1 MFTRGMQLLVLSLA
15 LIAALFSGC
24 ETSREV
30 QHVDKPTARMV
41 SLRFQDVK
49 LGYASLLFYVEIDNP
64 YPADL
69 PLVRLRYSLTSGG
82 NTFLTATALDSVA
95 VQPNRK
101 EVVSLPDE
109 VIYARLLKSLNSK
122 PGSTIPY
129 KAILRLFVDAP
140 NLGLIE
146 LSSEKEGWLVL
157 PNAPEINV
165 EAKIHRAL
173 DVLFIPTPQDV
184 VDKMLELAEVKK
196 GDLVYDLGCGDG
208 RILIAAAKSYGCR
221 AVGYDL
227 DPDRVKESIENVEK
241 SEVGHLITI
250 EQKDIFTLDLSEAD
264 VITLYLL
271 PSLNVRLIPQLEK
284 LKPGSRIV
292 SHNFDME
299 GVKPDK
305 VVKLTSSKD
314 QAEHKIYLWTTPLKR
329 EQEILTPFLNN
340 SFGVCRPGREPCQCQ
355 YDWPWSW

>member
-1 MFTRGMQLLVLSLA
+1 MVMFTRGIQLLVLSLA
-15 LIAALFSGC
+15 LIAASFAGC
-24 ETSREV
+24 ETSPEV
-30 QHVDKPTARMV
+30 QHVDRPTARMV
-41 SLRFQDVK
+41 SFRFQDVK

-82 NTFLTATALDSVA
+82 NTFLTATAFDSVS
-95 VQPNRK
+95 VQPNRA

-109 VIYARLLKSLNSK
+109 VIFSRLLKSLNSK
-122 PGSTIPY
+122 PGSTIPC
-129 KAILRLFVDAP
+129 KAILRLWVDAP

-165 EAKIHRAL
+165 EGKIYRAL
-173 DVLFIPTPQDV
+173 DVVFIPTPQEV

-208 RILIAAAKSYGCR
+208 RIPITAAKKYGCR

-227 DPDRVKESIENVEK
+227 DPERVEESRENVEK
-241 SEVGHLITI
+241 SQLGHLIRI

-284 LKPGSRIV
+284 LRPGSRIV
-292 SHNFDME
+292 SHDFDME

-305 VVKLTSSKD
+305 VVKLTTSKD
-314 QAEHKIYLWTTPLKR
+314 QVEHKIYLWTTPLKI
-329 EQEILTPFLNN
+329 EQMILTPFLNN
-340 SFGVCRPGREPCQCQ
+340 SFGD
-355 YDWPWSW
+355 YDQ

>member
-1 MFTRGMQLLVLSLA
+1 MVMFTRGIQLPILSLA
-15 LIAALFSGC
+15 LIAVSFAGC
-24 ETSREV
+24 ETSHEV
-30 QHVDKPTARMV
+30 QKFDKPAARMV

-49 LGYASLLFYVEIDNP
+49 LGYASLLFYVEVDNP
-64 YPADL
+64 YPAPL

-129 KAILRLFVDAP
+129 KAILRLWVDAT
-140 NLGLIE
+140 NSRASQSSIGLIE

-157 PNAPEINV
+157 PNAPEIYV
-165 EAKIHRAL
+165 EGRIHRAL

-208 RILIAAAKSYGCR
+208 RILITAAKKYGCR

-329 EQEILTPFLNN
+329 EQEILTPVLNN
-340 SFGVCRPGREPCQCQ
+340 SFGD
-355 YDWPWSW
+355 YDQ

>member
-1 MFTRGMQLLVLSLA
+1 MRGVQLPILA
-15 LIAALFSGC
+15 LALVASLFAGC

-30 QHVDKPTARMV
+30 QKFDKPTARMV
-41 SLRFQDVK
+41 GLRFQEVK
-49 LGYASLLFYVEIDNP
+49 LDHASLLFYVEIDNP

-69 PLVRLRYSLTSGG
+69 PLVSLRCSLTSGD
-82 NTFLTATALDSVA
+82 NTFLTAIALDSVA
-95 VQPNRK
+95 VRPNRK
-101 EVVSLPDE
+101 KVVSLSGE
-109 VIYARLLKSLNSK
+109 VIYSRVLESLNSK
-122 PGSTIPY
+122 AGSTIPY
-129 KAILRLFVDAP
+129 KAILRLFVEAP
-140 NLGLIE
+140 DSGLIE

-157 PNAPEINV
+157 PNAPEV
-165 EAKIHRAL
+165 KEEGRIHRAL
-173 DVLFIPTPQDV
+173 DVIFVPTPQDV

-208 RILIAAAKSYGCR
+208 RILVTAAKRYGCR
-221 AVGYDL
+221 ALGYDL
-227 DPDRVKESIENVEK
+227 DPDRVKESRENVEK
-241 SEVGHLITI
+241 NQLGGLIRI

-299 GVKPDK
+299 GVEPDK

-329 EQEILTPFLNN
+329 EQEIPAPVLNN
-340 SFGVCRPGREPCQCQ
+340 SFGD
-355 YDWPWSW
+355 YDQ

>member
-1 MFTRGMQLLVLSLA
+1 MKGLRLPIFSLA
-15 LIAALFSGC
+15 LIAASFAGC
-24 ETSREV
+24 ETSHEV
-30 QHVDKPTARMV
+30 QHVDKPAARMV

-49 LGYASLLFYVEIDNP
+49 LGYASLLFYVEVDNP
-64 YPADL
+64 YPAPL

-157 PNAPEINV
+157 PNAPEIYV
-165 EAKIHRAL
+165 EGRIHRAL
-173 DVLFIPTPQDV
+173 DVIFIPTPQDV
-184 VDKMLELAEVKK
+184 VDRMLELAEVKK

-208 RILIAAAKSYGCR
+208 RILITAAKKYGCR

-241 SEVGHLITI
+241 NKLGHLIRI

-329 EQEILTPFLNN
+329 EQEILTPVPNN
-340 SFGVCRPGREPCQCQ
+340 SFGV
-355 YDWPWSW
+355 YDQ

>member
-1 MFTRGMQLLVLSLA
+1 MRGMQLAIFCLA
-15 LIAALFSGC
+15 LMAAFFTSC
-24 ETSREV
+24 ETSREA
-30 QHVDKPTARMV
+30 QNFDKPTAELIGLV
-41 SLRFQDVK
+41 FQEVKLDNASLRF
-49 LGYASLLFYVEIDNP
+49 YFEIDNP
-64 YPADL
+64 YPA
-69 PLVRLRYSLTSGG
+69 PSSLVSLRYSLTSGG

-95 VQPNRK
+95 VRPNRT

-109 VIYARLLKSLNSK
+109 VIYSRLLKSLNSR

-129 KAILRLFVDAP
+129 KAILRLFADAP

-157 PNAPEINV
+157 PNAPEIKA
-165 EAKIHRAL
+165 EGRIHRPL
-173 DVLFIPTPQDV
+173 DVIFIPTPQDV

-208 RILIAAAKSYGCR
+208 RILVTAAKRYGCR
-221 AVGYDL
+221 ALGYDL
-227 DPDRVKESIENVEK
+227 DPDRVKESRENVEK
-241 SEVGHLITI
+241 NQLGGLIRI

-299 GVKPDK
+299 GVEPDK

-329 EQEILTPFLNN
+329 EQEIPAPVLNN
-340 SFGVCRPGREPCQCQ
+340 SFGD
-355 YDWPWSW
+355 YDQ

>member
-1 MFTRGMQLLVLSLA
+1 MKGMQLLVLSLA

-64 YPADL
+64 YPAPL

-82 NTFLTATALDSVA
+82 NTFLTATAFDSVA
-95 VQPNRK
+95 VQPNIK

-109 VIYARLLKSLNSK
+109 VIFARLLKSLNSK

-241 SEVGHLITI
+241 SEVGHLIRI

-314 QAEHKIYLWTTPLKR
+314 QVEHKIYLWTTPLKR
-329 EQEILTPFLNN
+329 EQEILTPVLNN
-340 SFGVCRPGREPCQCQ
+340 SFGD
-355 YDWPWSW
+355 YDQ

>member
-1 MFTRGMQLLVLSLA
+1 MKGMQLLVLSLA
-15 LIAALFSGC
+15 LIAASFVGC
-24 ETSREV
+24 ETSHEV
-30 QHVDKPTARMV
+30 QHVDKPAARMV

-49 LGYASLLFYVEIDNP
+49 LGYASLLFYVEVDNP
-64 YPADL
+64 YPAPL

-95 VQPNRK
+95 VQPNRT

-129 KAILRLFVDAP
+129 KAILRLFVDAT
-140 NLGLIE
+140 NSRASQSSIGLIE
-146 LSSEKEGWLVL
+146 LSLEKEGWLVL
-157 PNAPEINV
+157 PNAPEIKV
-165 EAKIHRAL
+165 EGKIHRGL
-173 DVLFIPTPQDV
+173 DVIFIPTPQDV

-208 RILIAAAKSYGCR
+208 RIPITAAKKYGCG

-227 DPDRVKESIENVEK
+227 DPDRVKESRENVEK
-241 SEVGHLITI
+241 NQLGHLIRI

-340 SFGVCRPGREPCQCQ
+340 SFGD
-355 YDWPWSW
+355 YDQ